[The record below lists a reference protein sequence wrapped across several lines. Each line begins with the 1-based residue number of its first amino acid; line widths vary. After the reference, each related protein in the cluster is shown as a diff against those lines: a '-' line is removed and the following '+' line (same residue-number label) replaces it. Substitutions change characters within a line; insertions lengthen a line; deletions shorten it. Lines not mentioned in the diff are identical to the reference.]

1 MIPMSLAD
9 IAAVV
14 DGRLAGVDDP
24 DALVTGAV
32 EHDSRK
38 VAPGGLF
45 VAFVG
50 ENADGHDFAATAY
63 EDGAV
68 AVLGS
73 RAVDGPTIVVDDVLD
88 AYGRLAREVVDRHP
102 GLTVVG
108 ITGSSGKTSTKDMI
122 AQVCERLGH
131 TVAPQGNLNNELGL
145 PYTVCKVDESTR
157 YLVLEMGAR
166 GVGHIEYLCQI
177 APVDV
182 AVVLNV
188 GTAHLGEFGSVDA
201 IATAKAEL
209 PRAVG
214 AGGAVI
220 LNADDPLVSAMGDT
234 LDAAVVRY
242 SIAEAPKA
250 QVTASHLAAVA
261 GRFSFVLTTPRGQ
274 AEVEL
279 RLHGAHQVS
288 NALAAAAVGDQ
299 LGMTAADIAAC
310 LDAIEPRSAR
320 RMDVF
325 TRQADDV
332 TVIDDSYNANPASMA
347 AALSGLA
354 DIGQGRRKVAVLGY
368 MAELG
373 DAERAAHEE
382 VGRLAAEAGA
392 ELVIV
397 VEDEA
402 AGIAA
407 GAEACSVRTHRAA
420 DQDEAIDLLDELSRP
435 GDTVLIKASRYRTWR
450 VADYLRSPQNLTK
463 EARA

>member
-1 MIPMSLAD
+1 MIPMTLAEV
-9 IAAVV
+9 AKAV
-14 DGRLAGVDDP
+14 DGRLVGVSDP
-24 DALVTGAV
+24 DAPITGPV

-38 VAPGGLF
+38 IAPGGLF

-50 ENADGHDFAATAY
+50 EKVDGHDFAPTAF
-63 EDGAV
+63 DGGAV
-68 AVLGS
+68 AVMGS
-73 RAVDGPTIVVDDVLD
+73 RAVDGPTILVGDVLT
-88 AYGRLAREVVDRHP
+88 AYGMLARAVVDRLR
-102 GLTVVG
+102 GLTIVG
-108 ITGSSGKTSTKDMI
+108 VTGSSGKTSTKDMI
-122 AQVCERLGH
+122 AQLCERLGP
-131 TVAPQGNLNNELGL
+131 TVSPQGNLNNELGL

-166 GVGHIEYLCQI
+166 GVGHIEYLCRV

-188 GTAHLGEFGSVDA
+188 GTAHLGEFGTVAA

-209 PRAVG
+209 PQAVG
-214 AGGAVI
+214 PGGAVI
-220 LNADDPLVSAMGDT
+220 LNADDPLVAAMGDDV
-234 LDAAVVRY
+234 DATVVRY
-242 SIAEAPKA
+242 SSAEAENS

-261 GRFSFVLTTPRGQ
+261 GRFSFVLTTPRGR

-279 RLHGAHQVS
+279 RVHGEHQVS

-325 TRQADDV
+325 TRESDDI

-354 DIGQGRRKVAVLGY
+354 DIGQGRRKIAVLGY

-373 DAERAAHEE
+373 AAERAAHEE

-397 VEDEA
+397 VEEEA
-402 AGIAA
+402 EGIAV
-407 GAEACSVRTHRAA
+407 GAEACSVVTRRAV
-420 DQDEAIDLLDELSRP
+420 DQDEAIRLFDELSRP

-450 VADYLRSPQNLTK
+450 VADYLRSPQDFTK
-463 EARA
+463 EAHA

>member
-9 IAAVV
+9 VAAAV
-14 DGRLAGVDDP
+14 DGRLVGVDDA
-24 DALVTGAV
+24 DVLITGTI
-32 EHDSRK
+32 EHDSRN
-38 VAPGGLF
+38 VRAGGLF

-50 ENADGHDFAATAY
+50 EKVDGHTFAPAAF
-63 EDGAV
+63 DSGAV
-68 AVLGS
+68 AVLGN
-73 RAVDGPTIVVDDVLD
+73 RAVDGPTIVVDDVLS
-88 AYGRLAREVVDRHP
+88 AYGRLARAVVDRLP
-102 GLTVVG
+102 GMTVIG
-108 ITGSSGKTSTKDMI
+108 ITGSSGKTSTKDMV
-122 AQVCERLGH
+122 AQVCERLGP
-131 TVAPQGNLNNELGL
+131 TVAPQGSLNNELGL

-166 GVGHIEYLCQI
+166 GIGHVEYLCGI

-188 GTAHLGEFGSVDA
+188 GSAHLGEFGSVEA
-201 IATAKAEL
+201 IATAKSEL
-209 PRAVG
+209 ARAVG
-214 AGGAVI
+214 SGGAVV
-220 LNADDPLVSAMGDT
+220 LNADDPLVSAMGDSAT
-234 LDAAVVRY
+234 ATVVRY
-242 SIAEAPKA
+242 SMAEAPQA
-250 QVTASHLAAVA
+250 QVTASHLAAVG

-299 LGMTAADIAAC
+299 LGMVTADIAAC
-310 LDAIEPRSAR
+310 LDALEPRSAR

-325 TRQADDV
+325 TRKDDGI

-347 AALSGLA
+347 AALSALA
-354 DIGQGRRKVAVLGY
+354 DVGQGRRKIAVLGY

-373 DAERAAHEE
+373 DGERSAHEE

-397 VEDEA
+397 VEECA
-402 AGIAA
+402 SGIAA
-407 GAEACSVRTHRAA
+407 GAAACSVATRQTF
-420 DQDEAIDLLDELSRP
+420 DQDEAIALLDELSRP

-450 VADYLRSPQNLTK
+450 VADYLRSPQHLTK
-463 EARA
+463 EAHA